1 VFVTVTRRIILVIAL
16 LVFVLM
22 GLFGGGEEPA
32 DATLIEMLR
41 DAARREPLSENASI
55 MLTHAGSG
63 FVLVPLALAS
73 AGWLAW
79 SSRLRDAMLLLL
91 ITVGGRLMIEG
102 MKIAV
107 GRPRPELDSYPV
119 YVTSLSFPSGHA
131 GNAMLTFL
139 ALALV
144 VPRRSRPALVGLG
157 AAGGIAVGLTR
168 PLLGVHWPSDVVGGW
183 AFAVAWAI
191 ICLAIFKRDRTA
203 A

>member
-1 VFVTVTRRIILVIAL
+1 VFVTVTRWIILAISL
-16 LVFVLM
+16 LVLLVM
-22 GLFGGGEEPA
+22 GHFGGIEGPA
-32 DATLIEMLR
+32 DATLIVMLR
-41 DAARREPLSENASI
+41 DAARTEPLVETASI
-55 MLTHAGSG
+55 MFTHVGSG
-63 FVLVPLALAS
+63 FVLIPLALVS

-183 AFAVAWAI
+183 ACAVAWAI